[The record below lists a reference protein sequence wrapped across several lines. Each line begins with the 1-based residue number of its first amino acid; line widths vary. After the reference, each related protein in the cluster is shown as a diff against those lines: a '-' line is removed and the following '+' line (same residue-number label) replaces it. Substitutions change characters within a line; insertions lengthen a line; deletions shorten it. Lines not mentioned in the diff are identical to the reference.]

1 MSEQFIQVQVSQVFR
16 QKFKTLAK
24 KNPNVQK
31 DVQPFV
37 EQLERGEILGDRI
50 AGIGYEVFKL
60 RIRNSNAR
68 KGKSGGYR
76 VIYYVKTEDLI
87 ILLSIYSKSEQVDI
101 AANEIRSII
110 AKHDR
115 LEKIDC

>member
-1 MSEQFIQVQVSQVFR
+1 MSEQFLQVQVSQVFR
-16 QKFKTLAK
+16 QNLKTLAK

-37 EQLERGEILGDRI
+37 ERLERGEVLGDRI
-50 AGIGYEVFKL
+50 AGISYEVFKL
-60 RIRNSNAR
+60 RVRNSSTK

-101 AANEIRSII
+101 TANEIRAII
-110 AKHDR
+110 AKHDQQ
-115 LEKIDC
+115 IDPR

>member
-16 QKFKTLAK
+16 QNLKTLVK

-31 DVQPFV
+31 DVQPFI
-37 EQLERGEILGDRI
+37 EQLEKGEILGDRI

-115 LEKIDC
+115 L